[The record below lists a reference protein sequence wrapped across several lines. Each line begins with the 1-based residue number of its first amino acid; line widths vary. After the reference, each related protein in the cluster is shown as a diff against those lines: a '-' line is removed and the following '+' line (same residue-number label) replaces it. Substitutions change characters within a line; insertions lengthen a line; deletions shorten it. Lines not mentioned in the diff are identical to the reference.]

1 MWACEK
7 VCPHGARELFGHRM
21 NVAEVMEDVEKDSFY
36 FMNSDGGM
44 TLSGGET
51 CLQPEFARA
60 LIEAAHRRYIPVA
73 LETAGAV
80 RWENLWKVAEL
91 ADEILFDLKT
101 TKTEH
106 FAQVG
111 NIFLKKC

>member
-1 MWACEK
+1 
-7 VCPHGARELFGHRM
+7 M

-80 RWENLWKVAEL
+80 RWESLWKVAES
-91 ADEILFDLKT
+91 
-101 TKTEH
+101 
-106 FAQVG
+106 AQQPGYFWQDSCSRLQITRIATVLCQCWYWYLDCLQ
-111 NIFLKKC
+111 FSS

>member
-1 MWACEK
+1 
-7 VCPHGARELFGHRM
+7 
-21 NVAEVMEDVEKDSFY
+21 MEDVEKDSFY

-80 RWENLWKVAEL
+80 RMGKAFGKLLNWRMRYYL
-91 ADEILFDLKT
+91 I
-101 TKTEH
+101 
-106 FAQVG
+106 
-111 NIFLKKC
+111 